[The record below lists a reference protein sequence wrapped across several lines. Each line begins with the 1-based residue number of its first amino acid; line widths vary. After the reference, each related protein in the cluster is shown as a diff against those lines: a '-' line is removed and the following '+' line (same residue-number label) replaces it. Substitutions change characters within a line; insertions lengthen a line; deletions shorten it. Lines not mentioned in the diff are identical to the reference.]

1 MKKKYIAPAITS
13 LEMDEQ
19 PLMAGSDKFNGKPKV
34 DLNKPATEL
43 EVTSKKHSL
52 WDETWDD
59 DEGND

>member
-13 LEMDEQ
+13 MRMDEQ

-34 DLNKPATEL
+34 APEDPADEFD
-43 EVTSKKHSL
+43 VTSKRHSL

-59 DEGND
+59 DEDNY

>member
-13 LEMDEQ
+13 MGMDEQ
-19 PLMAGSDKFNGKPKV
+19 PLMAGSEKFNGNLIN
-34 DLNKPATEL
+34 DFQKPATES

-59 DEGND
+59 DEEND